1 MPEVFVSFQP
11 LSKPLGQTQ
20 TAKNIFGKPPVI
32 KNNLHMRVG
41 ILTGGG
47 DCPALNAVIRAAVKT
62 SIRYGWEVLGIED
75 GFDGLVHCRTR
86 PLTLQSVSGILH
98 LGGTILGTTSSGN
111 PFCYPVIQNGTKVEC
126 DLSDDVVANFKKLAL
141 DALIVI
147 GGDGTL
153 AIAQK
158 LFEKGIPL
166 VGIPKTIDNDI
177 SATVVTFGFDTA
189 VNTARDAL
197 DKLHTTA
204 ESHRRVMV
212 VEVMGRHAGWIALH
226 SGIAGGADVI
236 LIPEIPY
243 DIATIERTILERE
256 RAGKHFSIVVV
267 AEGAF
272 AKGGAL
278 TFRAAKEAGREQ
290 RLGGIG
296 ERVACEITEQTGKE
310 TRVVVLGHL
319 QRGGPPTTFDRVL
332 GTRFGAAAT
341 RLIRKGDFGQMIA
354 LLPPDVES
362 VPIQD
367 AIAKMKK
374 VPLDSDILQ
383 SARDIGICFGD

>member
-1 MPEVFVSFQP
+1 
-11 LSKPLGQTQ
+11 
-20 TAKNIFGKPPVI
+20 
-32 KNNLHMRVG
+32 MRVG

-62 SIRYGWEVLGIED
+62 SIGYGWEVLGIEE

-86 PLTLQSVSGILH
+86 PLTTASVSGILH
-98 LGGTILGTTSSGN
+98 LGGTILGTTNAAN
-111 PFCYPVIQNGTKVEC
+111 PFTYPVEENGKTVER
-126 DLSDDVVANFKKLAL
+126 DISDRVVANFRKLEL

-153 AIAQK
+153 GIAQK
-158 LFEKGIPL
+158 FYEKGVPL

-177 SATVVTFGFDTA
+177 GGTVITFGFDTA

-226 SGIAGGADVI
+226 TGVAGGADVI

-243 DIATIERTILERE
+243 DIEKLCQSILNRE
-256 RAGKHFSIVVV
+256 RSGKHFSIVVV

-272 AKGGAL
+272 SKGGNL
-278 TFRAAKEAGREQ
+278 THRAAKEAGREQ
-290 RLGGIG
+290 RLGGVG
-296 ERVACEITEQTGKE
+296 ERVAEEITELTGKE

-332 GTRFGAAAT
+332 GTRFGAGAA
-341 RLIRKGDFGQMIA
+341 RLIRKGLFGRMIA
-354 LLPPDVES
+354 LIPPDLES
-362 VPIQD
+362 VPIRD
-367 AIAKMKK
+367 AIASMKK
-374 VPLDSDILQ
+374 VQLDHDILE
-383 SARDIGICFGD
+383 SAREIGISFGD

>member
-1 MPEVFVSFQP
+1 
-11 LSKPLGQTQ
+11 
-20 TAKNIFGKPPVI
+20 
-32 KNNLHMRVG
+32 MRIG

-62 SIRYGWEVLGIED
+62 CVGYGWDVLGIEE

-86 PLTLQSVSGILH
+86 PLTNASVSGILH
-98 LGGTILGTTSSGN
+98 LGGTILGTTNAAN
-111 PFCYPVIQNGTKVEC
+111 PFTYPIIGEGGQAVER
-126 DLSDDVVANFKKLAL
+126 DISDTVVTNFRKLEL
-141 DALIVI
+141 NALIVI

-153 AIAQK
+153 GIAHK
-158 LFEKGIPL
+158 FYDKGIPV
-166 VGIPKTIDNDI
+166 VGVPKTIDNDI
-177 SATVVTFGFDTA
+177 NGTVITFGFDTA

-204 ESHRRVMV
+204 ESHRRVIV
-212 VEVMGRHAGWIALH
+212 VEVMGRHAGWIAVH

-243 DIATIERTILERE
+243 DPEKISSSILLRE
-256 RAGKHFSIVVV
+256 RLGKHFSIVVV

-272 AKGGAL
+272 PKHGTLTHAEAKV
-278 TFRAAKEAGREQ
+278 AGREQ
-290 RLGGIG
+290 RLGGVG
-296 ERVACEITEQTGKE
+296 ERVATMISELTGKE

-332 GTRFGAAAT
+332 GTRFGAAAA
-341 RLIRKGDFGQMIA
+341 RLVKQGAFGRMVA

-362 VPIQD
+362 IPIRE
-367 AIAKMKK
+367 AIGRMKT
-374 VPLDSDILQ
+374 VPLNNDIIE
-383 SARDIGICFGD
+383 SAREIGISFGD